1 MVENSP
7 YGPAQIHGRPMPH
20 AIVNGIRLAYS
31 DQGIGLPVVF
41 LHGFP
46 LNRDMWMPQIQGLS
60 DRARIITVD
69 LRGHGE
75 SDAPLWQ
82 YTMEQFADDVA
93 RLLDHLGLQQVVLVG
108 LSMGGYIALTFCR
121 RHAHRLKALVLTDTR
136 AQADTEDGRVGRFQ
150 MAQTAYRKGPVAIQD
165 IMVPKLLC
173 PRTLQSNRAVVEQVE
188 AMISR
193 MELSGLAGDL
203 IAMAGRP
210 DSVPLLPSIRC
221 PTLVL
226 VGEQDQPTPV
236 SDARLMADR
245 IPGAR
250 LEIIP
255 DAGHLPN
262 LEQPALFNEALWQF
276 LSLLG

>member
-1 MVENSP
+1 MP
-7 YGPAQIHGRPMPH
+7 YAS
-20 AIVNGIRLAYS
+20 VNGVRLAYS

-46 LNRDMWMPQIQGLS
+46 LNRAMWTPQIQGLC
-60 DRARIITVD
+60 DRARTIAVD

-82 YTMEQFADDVA
+82 YTVDQFSDDVA
-93 RLLDHLGLQQVVLVG
+93 GLLDHLSLQQVVLVG

-121 RHAHRLKALVLTDTR
+121 RYAHRLKALVLTDTR
-136 AQADTEDGRVGRFQ
+136 AQADREDGRVGRFQ
-150 MAQTAYRKGPVAIQD
+150 MAQTAYRKGPAAIQA

-173 PRTLQSNRAVVEQVE
+173 PRTLHSNRAVVEQVE
-188 AMISR
+188 TMIAR
-193 MELSGLAGDL
+193 MEVSGLAGDL
-203 IAMAGRP
+203 MAMAGRP
-210 DSVPLLPSIRC
+210 DLVSLLPSIRC
-221 PTLVL
+221 PTLVI

-236 SDARLMADR
+236 SDARLMADC

-255 DAGHLPN
+255 DSGHLPN
-262 LEQPALFNEALWQF
+262 LEQPALFNETLWRF

>member
-7 YGPAQIHGRPMPH
+7 YGAAPLRGSPMPY
-20 AIVNGIRLAYS
+20 ATVNGIRLAYS
-31 DQGIGLPVVF
+31 EQGTGLPVVF

-46 LNRDMWMPQIQGLS
+46 LNREMWTPQRQGLS
-60 DRARIITVD
+60 DRARIVTVD

-82 YTMEQFADDVA
+82 YTMEQFSDDVA
-93 RLLDHLGLQQVVLVG
+93 GLLDHLGLQSVVLVG
-108 LSMGGYIALTFCR
+108 LSMGGYIALMFCR

-136 AQADTEDGRVGRFQ
+136 AQADTEEGRAGRFQ
-150 MAQTAYRKGPVAIQD
+150 MAQTAYRKGPDAVRD

-173 PRTLQSNRAVVEQVE
+173 PRTLQSNPMVVSQVD
-188 AMISR
+188 AMIAR

-203 IAMAGRP
+203 MAMASRP

-221 PTLVL
+221 PTLVM

-236 SDARLMADR
+236 SDARLMSDR

-262 LEQPALFNEALWQF
+262 LEQPERFNQALWRF
-276 LSLLG
+276 LSSLD

>member
-1 MVENSP
+1 
-7 YGPAQIHGRPMPH
+7 MPT
-20 AIVNGIRLAYS
+20 ATVNGIKLAYS
-31 DQGIGLPVVF
+31 DEGTGLPLVF

-46 LNRDMWMPQIQGLS
+46 LNRDMWIPQIRGLG
-60 DRARIITVD
+60 DRARIISVD

-93 RLLDHLGLQQVVLVG
+93 GLLDHLGLLQVVLVG
-108 LSMGGYIALTFCR
+108 LSMGGYVALTFSTN
-121 RHAHRLKALVLTDTR
+121 HSHRLKALVLTDTR
-136 AQADTEDGRVGRFQ
+136 AQADTENGRENRFQ
-150 MAQTAYRKGPVAIQD
+150 MAQTAYRKGPSAIRD

-173 PRTLQSNRAVVEQVE
+173 PKTLQSNRAVVEQVE
-188 AMISR
+188 AMILR

-203 IAMAGRP
+203 MAMAGRL
-210 DSVPLLPSIRC
+210 DSVPRLPSIRC
-221 PTLVL
+221 PTLVI
-226 VGEQDQPTPV
+226 VGEQDQPTPI

-255 DAGHLPN
+255 NAGHLPN
-262 LEQPALFNEALWQF
+262 LEQPELFNDALWRF
-276 LSLLG
+276 HSSLV

>member
-7 YGPAQIHGRPMPH
+7 YGAAPLRGSPMPY
-20 AIVNGIRLAYS
+20 ATVNGIRLAYS
-31 DQGIGLPVVF
+31 EQGTGLPVVF

-46 LNRDMWMPQIQGLS
+46 LNREMWTPQRQGLS
-60 DRARIITVD
+60 DRARIVSVD

-82 YTMEQFADDVA
+82 YTMEQFSDDVA
-93 RLLDHLGLQQVVLVG
+93 GLLDHLGLQPVVLVG
-108 LSMGGYIALTFCR
+108 LSMGGYIALMFCR

-136 AQADTEDGRVGRFQ
+136 AQADTEEGRAGRFQ
-150 MAQTAYRKGPVAIQD
+150 MAQTAYRKGPDAVRD

-173 PRTLQSNRAVVEQVE
+173 PRTLQSNPMVVSQVE
-188 AMISR
+188 AMIAR

-203 IAMAGRP
+203 MAMAERP

-221 PTLVL
+221 PTLVI

-245 IPGAR
+245 IPGAG

-262 LEQPALFNEALWQF
+262 LEQPELFNQALWRF
-276 LSLLG
+276 LSSLD